1 MNRLFYLLAS
11 CLLLIL
17 LLLLNSIFFGEN
29 SYSKKSS
36 LLNENNLQVKK
47 NNSLKDQND
56 ILEFEIENAQN
67 STEHVENFAREKLNL
82 TYPDEE
88 FISFKEKELDKKD
101 EQ

>member
-11 CLLLIL
+11 FLLLVLII
-17 LLLLNSIFFGEN
+17 LLNSIFFGEN
-29 SYSKKSS
+29 SYSKKLS
-36 LLNENNLQVKK
+36 LLNENNSQVKK

-82 TYPDEE
+82 SYPDEE
-88 FISFKEKELDKKD
+88 FISFENEVKAQD
-101 EQ
+101 E

>member
-11 CLLLIL
+11 FLLLVLII
-17 LLLLNSIFFGEN
+17 LLNSIFFGEN
-29 SYSKKSS
+29 SYSKKLS
-36 LLNENNLQVKK
+36 LLNENNFQVKK

-82 TYPDEE
+82 TYPNEE
-88 FISFKEKELDKKD
+88 FISFKEKEPKEDD
-101 EQ
+101 S